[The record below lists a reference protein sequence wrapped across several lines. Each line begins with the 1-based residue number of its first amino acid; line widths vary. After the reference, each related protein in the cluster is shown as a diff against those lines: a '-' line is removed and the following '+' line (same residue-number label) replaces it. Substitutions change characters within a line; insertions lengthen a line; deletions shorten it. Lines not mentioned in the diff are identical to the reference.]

1 MKRKV
6 TVRIGTWNRAK
17 EFVKRIDSFDC
28 EFDMEFGKTALE
40 ARSLNNLRGLDL
52 SVPQRVLI
60 YGENSEV
67 ERAEQVVAQYS

>member
-6 TVRIGTWNRAK
+6 TVRIGIWNRAK

-40 ARSLNNLRGLDL
+40 ARSLNNLGAGFRLYEIGFDG
-52 SVPQRVLI
+52 PIRP
-60 YGENSEV
+60 
-67 ERAEQVVAQYS
+67 